1 MKKILIVGAN
11 GSTGAPLFKQLSKYY
26 DAYGLIKKNNSK
38 KKKYNFKNL
47 KKKNIKFDTIVHLA
61 GSNPHPYSTLSKKN
75 MLKNNA
81 SINNKVLLL
90 AKIKRVK
97 KIIFFSSF
105 SVYKKSRYINESSP
119 ISSRTMYA
127 KSKIIFEHRL
137 QNLNISTYVIRSCA
151 ILHSNSKNNW
161 LSTLKDRVLLNQD
174 ITLYNKNN
182 YYNNCIY
189 IVDVINVIK
198 KIISRSKIEKKTYNL
213 SSNKP
218 IKIKE
223 IGKIIKGK
231 KFYTGKICFKKD
243 SKSFYFFNDSQYV
256 QNDLGLNFKSVKEV
270 IKKIFLKNKKLIN

>member
-26 DAYGLIKKNNSK
+26 NAYGLIKKNNSK

-47 KKKNIKFDTIVHLA
+47 KKKNIEFDTIVHLA

-105 SVYKKSRYINESSP
+105 SVYKKNRYINESSP

-127 KSKIIFEHRL
+127 KSKIIFEHQL

-223 IGKIIKGK
+223 IGKIIKGN
-231 KFYTGKICFKKD
+231 KFYTGKIFFKKD
-243 SKSFYFFNDSQYV
+243 SKSFYFFNDSQYI
-256 QNDLGLNFKSVKEV
+256 QNDLGLNFNSVKEV